1 MSDRGYGLCMLAS
14 RVSRGECDE
23 GRMHEFFM
31 ETLLLFH
38 FSTGLAQF
46 PISVNPCHLTF
57 LQLPMWWW
65 IAFLFVWGTW
75 TALGMADHG
84 SGLCMLAHC
93 LGFLIR
99 GDALIRHGTIRAISF
114 QHHSLS
120 IPYFLEFLFTKFFF
134 QLPVWC
140 WIALLSG
147 DLDSSRNG
155 RSSRVV
161 CAW

>member
-1 MSDRGYGLCMLAS
+1 
-14 RVSRGECDE
+14 
-23 GRMHEFFM
+23 MHEFFM
-31 ETLLLFH
+31 PTLLIFH

-75 TALGMADHG
+75 TAPGMADHG

-99 GDALIRHGTIRAISF
+99 GDALIRHGTILVISF

-120 IPYFLEFLFTKFFF
+120 IPYFF
-134 QLPVWC
+134 
-140 WIALLSG
+140 
-147 DLDSSRNG
+147 
-155 RSSRVV
+155 
-161 CAW
+161 